1 MRLVMGVRYNDYSIA
16 ISKLEWTKRQA
27 MIAKAQYKMT
37 PGDLE
42 MTLALVRGGNLA
54 TAGERLGVDT
64 STVFRSL
71 RRIER
76 GLGRLLFERTRSG
89 YRATELAIQLAE
101 HAEQMEVALEAA
113 RSSVEAQPT
122 QVSGTVRITTTD
134 TVLHGLVAPALRG
147 LRKVHP
153 LLSYELHTGNELT
166 NLTRRDADIAVR
178 ATKRPPQHL
187 VGKHIGPIRV
197 ALYAA
202 KRGRAGNF
210 TDVEAGK
217 ADWIAPDDALPEHP
231 SVVWRKRHFPKSDP
245 RYRVNSILSV
255 LELVALGLGVGIV
268 PLFLADGRSDV
279 VRLTEP
285 LDECETDLWLLT
297 HPELRHLRRV
307 AEVYAHLAQAMN
319 MP

>member
-1 MRLVMGVRYNDYSIA
+1 
-16 ISKLEWTKRQA
+16 
-27 MIAKAQYKMT
+27 MIAKAQYRIS
-37 PGDLE
+37 PRDLDV
-42 MTLALVRGGNLA
+42 TLALVRGGTLA
-54 TAGERLGVDT
+54 RAGERLGTDA

-71 RRIER
+71 QRIER
-76 GLGRLLFERTRSG
+76 GLGRPLFERTRSG
-89 YRATELAIQLAE
+89 YLATELATELAE
-101 HAEQMEVALEAA
+101 HGEQMEVALEAA
-113 RSSVEAQPT
+113 RSSVEAAPA

-134 TVLHGLVAPALRG
+134 TVLHGLVAPALCS
-147 LRKVHP
+147 LHAVHP
-153 LLSYELHTGNELT
+153 LLSYDLHTGNELAS
-166 NLTRRDADIAVR
+166 LTRRDADIAAR

-202 KRGRAGNF
+202 RRGGTRKFA
-210 TDVEAGK
+210 DVEAGK

-231 SVVWRKRHFPKSDP
+231 SVVWRKHHFPRAAP

-268 PLFLADGRSDV
+268 PLFLAEGRNDV

-285 LDECETDLWLLT
+285 LDESETQLWLLT
-297 HPELRHLRRV
+297 HPESRHLRRV
-307 AEVYAHLAQAMN
+307 GTVYSHLAQTMK

>member
-1 MRLVMGVRYNDYSIA
+1 
-16 ISKLEWTKRQA
+16 
-27 MIAKAQYKMT
+27 MIAKTQYKMT

-42 MTLALVRGGNLA
+42 VTLALVRGGTLA
-54 TAGERLGVDT
+54 TAGERLGADA

-71 RRIER
+71 QRIER

-89 YRATELAIQLAE
+89 YLATELATELAE
-101 HAEQMEVALEAA
+101 HAERMEAALEAA
-113 RSSVEAQPT
+113 RSSVEAAPA

-134 TVLHGLVAPALRG
+134 TILHGLVAPALRS
-147 LRKVHP
+147 LHAVHP
-153 LLSYELHTGNELT
+153 LLRYDLHTGNELAS
-166 NLTRRDADIAVR
+166 LTRRDADIAVR

-202 KRGRAGNF
+202 KKGGARKFA
-210 TDVEAGK
+210 DVEAGQ

-231 SVVWRKRHFPKSDP
+231 SVVWRKRHFPKAAP

-268 PLFLADGRSDV
+268 PLFLADGRNDV
-279 VRLTEP
+279 VRLTEA
-285 LDECETDLWLLT
+285 LDECETELWLLT
-297 HPELRHLRRV
+297 HPESRHLRRV
-307 AEVYAHLAQAMN
+307 GAVYSHLAQTMN